1 MRINLID
8 NAPQIKKNEFLSSD
22 EKINNQKNDKEIKN
36 PKALQKIKDA
46 ENVAKEFE
54 TIYLDMMLK
63 SMRKTAKAED
73 ESNAHDIFQSM
84 LDGEYTKLMADSQ
97 NFGIRDLILNWMKE
111 NDPALNS
118 NLKIMGNEKVDSSG
132 KKDIQNAKEV
142 IEKMK
147 NDSFMSKMAIEQYKI
162 EMNK

>member
-1 MRINLID
+1 MRINLMD
-8 NAPQIKKNEFLSSD
+8 NVPLNKKDDFLKPD
-22 EKINNQKNDKEIKN
+22 EKISSQLNAKGIKN
-36 PKALQKIKDA
+36 PKLLQRIKEA

-63 SMRKTAKAED
+63 SMRQTAKPED

-118 NLKIMGNEKVDSSG
+118 NIKIMNGENTDQSG
-132 KKDIQNAKEV
+132 KSELQSAKK
-142 IEKMK
+142 IMDNMK
-147 NDSFMSKMAIEQYKI
+147 NDSFMSKMAIEQYKM
-162 EMNK
+162 EMGK

>member
-1 MRINLID
+1 MRINLMD
-8 NAPQIKKNEFLSSD
+8 SMPLSKTDDFLKPE
-22 EKINNQKNDKEIKN
+22 EKISSQINAKDSKN
-36 PKALQKIKDA
+36 PKLLQKIKDA

-63 SMRKTAKAED
+63 SMRQTAKPED

-97 NFGIRDLILNWMKE
+97 SFGIRDLILNWMKE

-118 NLKIMGNEKVDSSG
+118 NLKIMGGENSISSG
-132 KKDIQNAKEV
+132 KNDLQSAKNV
-142 IEKMK
+142 MDKMK
-147 NDSFMSKMAIEQYKI
+147 NDSYFSKMAIEQYKM